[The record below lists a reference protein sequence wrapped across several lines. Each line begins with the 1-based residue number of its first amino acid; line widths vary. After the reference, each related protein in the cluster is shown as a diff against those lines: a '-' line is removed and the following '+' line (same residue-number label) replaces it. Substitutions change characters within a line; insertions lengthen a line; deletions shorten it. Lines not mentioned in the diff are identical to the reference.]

1 MVVPHQLPGLRPRI
15 CKTHAVDDIVQPS
28 FQEDQQVGAS
38 NALLSLRFMEIKT
51 ELAFQ
56 QTVHPFYF
64 LLFSQLDTVV
74 GKLLSALTVLAW
86 RIATS
91 LISALVRITAVAFQK

>member
-1 MVVPHQLPGLRPRI
+1 VIVPHQLPGLGPGI
-15 CKTHAVDDIVQPS
+15 CETHAVDNIVQPS
-28 FQEDQQVGAS
+28 FQEDQKVGAS
-38 NALLSLRFMEIKT
+38 NALLSLRFMEIKA

-56 QTVHPFYF
+56 QAVHPLYF
-64 LLFSQLDTVV
+64 LFFSQLDTVV
-74 GKLLSALTVLAW
+74 GKLLSTLTVLAW